1 MKKIIPSKP
10 ASQST
15 MQDGPFKKPPI
26 GKMSAVPAKKP
37 GKKVA

>member
-10 ASQST
+10 ASQSPP
-15 MQDGPFKKPPI
+15 DLGGSKRPPI

-37 GKKVA
+37 GKKTA